1 MCQTYQGWTNRETWA
16 TALWINNDEGLYIT
30 VRNFMDYAVNDFTVD
45 MDNYETHRVNSVS
58 ADIEELFDNAF
69 QDVDELTAQGLNMLK
84 DIGSLYRVNWREIA
98 ASLLSEVNA

>member
-1 MCQTYQGWTNRETWA
+1 MCEEYQGWTNRETWA
-16 TALWINNDEGLYIT
+16 TALWIGNDEGLYIT
-30 VRNFMDYAVNDFTVD
+30 VHGFMDYAMNDFTAD
-45 MDNYETHRVNSVS
+45 MDDHETRRVNSVS